1 MEKVSFG
8 KVVKIHGIAGGMK
21 VATKYD
27 KDFDIQKV
35 DFVFDENDNKFK
47 VNRIFQ
53 TNDGVVVILDGVDI
67 NKARTF
73 IGRYFYID
81 RNLVAD
87 KILIEDLK
95 NSVAIF
101 DDGEVFGKITDVQD
115 YGSAEVFYLK
125 DENGKEFM
133 FPNVVGLIKSFDYK
147 EKSLVIDKQKL
158 KEVCDYE
165 NWYFN
170 TFSRNVC
177 TNKRKYFKA
186 WDREWKTWNKYN

>member
-35 DFVFDENDNKFK
+35 DFVYDEKDKKYK

-53 TNDGVVVILDGVDI
+53 TADGVVVILDGIDI
-67 NKARTF
+67 NGAKQF
-73 IGRYFYID
+73 VGKFLFID
-81 RNLVAD
+81 RTLVAD

-95 NSVAIF
+95 NSLVVF

-115 YGSAEVFYLK
+115 YGSAEVFFLK
-125 DENGKEFM
+125 TDEGKEYM
-133 FPNVVGLIKSFDYK
+133 FPNVAGLIKTFDYK
-147 EKSLVIDKQKL
+147 EKRLVIDKQKL

-165 NWYFN
+165 N
-170 TFSRNVC
+170 
-177 TNKRKYFKA
+177 
-186 WDREWKTWNKYN
+186 

>member
-35 DFVFDENDNKFK
+35 DFVYDEKDKKYK

-53 TNDGVVVILDGVDI
+53 TADGVVVILDGIDI
-67 NKARTF
+67 NGAKQF
-73 IGRYFYID
+73 VGKFLFID
-81 RNLVAD
+81 RTLVAD

-95 NSVAIF
+95 NSLVVF

-115 YGSAEVFYLK
+115 YGSAEVFFLK
-125 DENGKEFM
+125 TDEGKEYM
-133 FPNVVGLIKSFDYK
+133 FPNVAGLIKTFDYK
-147 EKSLVIDKQKL
+147 EKRLVIDKQKL

-165 NWYFN
+165 NWYFDS
-170 TFSRNVC
+170 FSWNVC
-177 TNKRKYFKA
+177 ANKREHF
-186 WDREWKTWNKYN
+186 KTWGREREAWN